1 MSTKKVKRK
10 RTAAPVAAA
19 VVEVAAPA
27 VPAQPTLVLAANCNV
42 RDGAELKQSLCLHL
56 DDAAPIALDVGKVER
71 IDTSTMQLLCA
82 FARDRAAHQLKIEWL
97 GDARVI
103 RDAARLLGVEAL
115 LSLPTVSGASA

>member
-10 RTAAPVAAA
+10 RTAAHVAA

-27 VPAQPTLVLAANCNV
+27 APSHETLVLTANCNV
-42 RDGAELKQSLCLHL
+42 KGAAELKQVLCLHV
-56 DDAAPIALDVGKVER
+56 DAPAPIALDVGGVER

-82 FARDRAAHQLKIEWL
+82 FALERAAHQRRIEWL
-97 GDARVI
+97 GDDRII

-115 LSLPTVSGASA
+115 LGLPPVSGAAA

>member
-10 RTAAPVAAA
+10 RTAAPVAA

-27 VPAQPTLVLAANCNV
+27 APSHPTLVLAANCNV
-42 RDGAELKQSLCLHL
+42 KDAAELKQSLCLHL

-82 FARDRAAHQLKIEWL
+82 FARDRAANQRKVEWL
-97 GDARVI
+97 GESPVV

-115 LSLPTVSGASA
+115 LGLPPVAGASA